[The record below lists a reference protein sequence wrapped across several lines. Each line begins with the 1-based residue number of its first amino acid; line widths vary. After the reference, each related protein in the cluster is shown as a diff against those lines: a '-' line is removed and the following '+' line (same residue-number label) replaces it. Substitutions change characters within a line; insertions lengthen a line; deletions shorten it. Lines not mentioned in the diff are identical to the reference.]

1 MAHVS
6 ESIQVQCPVDEVY
19 NQWTQF
25 EEFPRFMD
33 GIEQVTQTDDTH
45 LHWRA
50 NIAGRIAEWD
60 AEITEQVPDRV
71 IAWRATEGA
80 TNSGRVEFQGGDGE
94 TSINLEMDV
103 EPQDGVER
111 AADMMGM
118 LQRQV
123 RDDLNRFKQLI
134 ESRGAASGAWR
145 GEVEDGE
152 TRS

>member
-134 ESRGAASGAWR
+134 ESRGAASGAWH